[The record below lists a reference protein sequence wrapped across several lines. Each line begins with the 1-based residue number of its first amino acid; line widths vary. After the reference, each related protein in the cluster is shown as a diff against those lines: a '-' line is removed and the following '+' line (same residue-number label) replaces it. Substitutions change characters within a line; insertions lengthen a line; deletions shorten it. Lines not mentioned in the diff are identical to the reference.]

1 MKKNIDI
8 WSVIMPYLL
17 GKNPVNN
24 AILASFSVF
33 LLHGS
38 YLLWKIYIISNQN
51 LHKFVNLS
59 VIFRETLVTGA
70 IISGFLILIITLDR
84 TRNYPKLS
92 NHLRFLAL
100 ISISISMAYQ
110 GYTFGSMSLPSGI
123 MLIGATLVGFLLFD
137 RRPMYWASCGA
148 GIILILTT
156 VAAIFGWLP
165 YAPKLLD
172 SNFPSERRAAIF
184 LLLNFLIIVIPA
196 YFTVILIADY
206 FINQLKHRTLQLH
219 QLSKQD
225 PLTQLSNRRV
235 IYEYFAE
242 QHKHSDVTW
251 RQHVIIMVDIDFFKK
266 INDAFGH
273 LAGDE
278 VLKYVAAV
286 LQLAAHSSDI
296 VGRFGGEE
304 FIVIMPIDDIERAVT
319 FSEHCQQ
326 QFSLYNFDSTVE
338 FNQQLSASFGVAC
351 ANQGAGI
358 AAQSL
363 ESLIEV
369 ADQALYHAKQSG
381 RGCTIV
387 L

>member
-1 MKKNIDI
+1 MKKNKDI
-8 WSVIMPYLL
+8 WSFIMPYLL
-17 GKNPVNN
+17 EKDSVNS

-33 LLHGS
+33 LLHLS
-38 YLLWKIYIISNQN
+38 YFLWKINIINNQD
-51 LHKFVNLS
+51 LHQFVNLS
-59 VIFRETLVTGA
+59 VIFREIWITGA
-70 IISGFLILIITLDR
+70 IIFGFLILILTLDR
-84 TRNYPKLS
+84 TRHYPKLS
-92 NHLRFLAL
+92 SHLRSLVLLA
-100 ISISISMAYQ
+100 ISMSMAYQ

-137 RRPMYWASCGA
+137 RRPVYWVSCGA
-148 GIILILTT
+148 GLTLTLTT
-156 VAAIFGWLP
+156 VASIFGWLP

-172 SNFPSERRAAIF
+172 SNFPSEQRAAIF

-196 YFTVILIADY
+196 YLTVTLIADY
-206 FINQLKHRTLQLH
+206 FINQLKHRTLQLQ

-235 IYEYFAE
+235 IYDYFAE
-242 QHKHSDVTW
+242 QHERSAMIW
-251 RQHVIIMVDIDFFKK
+251 RKHVIVMIDIDFFKK

-278 VLKYVAAV
+278 VLKYVANV
-286 LQLAAHSSDI
+286 LQLTAHSRDI

-304 FIVIMPIDDIERAVT
+304 FIVIMPTDDIERAIV

-326 QFSLYNFDSTVE
+326 QLSLYKFDSTVE
-338 FNQQLSASFGVAC
+338 FNQQLSASFGIAC
-351 ANQGAGI
+351 ANQGEGTD
-358 AAQSL
+358 AQSL

-369 ADQALYHAKQSG
+369 ADQALYRAKQSG

-387 L
+387 V